1 MSYFFIFSSIFIP
14 PYNAIVSFVQ
24 NCKTQHIFQSLKYV
38 KFVRFVKST
47 KFVISERFFK
57 SVKFVN
63 FVELVKFDISVKIV
77 KSVNG
82 RKFKIMITHLFPF
95 DPRVRV
101 GRAFI
106 VYTKNKNNPTNHFF
120 HFCVLFVILKKVRYS
135 IECYKIQ
142 SYEYVSYQQED
153 HKEKFY
159 HILTTLCK
167 IML

>member
-24 NCKTQHIFQSLKYV
+24 NCKTQHIFQILKYVNFV

-47 KFVISERFFK
+47 KFVISEKFFK

-77 KSVNG
+77 QSVNG
-82 RKFKIMITHLFPF
+82 CKSKIMITHLFPF

-101 GRAFI
+101 AKVFI
-106 VYTKNKNNPTNHFF
+106 VYIKNKNNPTEQFF
-120 HFCVLFVILKKVRYS
+120 HF
-135 IECYKIQ
+135 
-142 SYEYVSYQQED
+142 VSYLLFQ
-153 HKEKFY
+153 KK
-159 HILTTLCK
+159 
-167 IML
+167 